1 MLTVYLIV
9 FHFLK
14 VHMAFVPILY
24 FFENSKIYKLR
35 KIYISNILFRKK
47 YSNYFRN
54 LIQIFFRKRSF
65 LNFLNKK
72 KIWKIFLFLKI
83 WIQIYLKI

>member
-1 MLTVYLIV
+1 
-9 FHFLK
+9 
-14 VHMAFVPILY
+14 MAFVPILY